1 MQTFRQRMPKKRQ
14 DLPVL
19 SLLSEIVFLFLFF
32 FRIVEFFLTLFLTQR
47 ASSADLQVGEFPF
60 LFILIPLNL
69 CIRDMSAT
77 KKDRKNGH
85 TAHLSLSAACGL
97 KYGFII
103 HQKNNECEQVL
114 VN

>member
-1 MQTFRQRMPKKRQ
+1 MPKKRQ
-14 DLPVL
+14 NLPVL
-19 SLLSEIVFLFLFF
+19 SFLSETVFLVLFF

-47 ASSADLQVGEFPF
+47 ASSADLQVGEFPL

-85 TAHLSLSAACGL
+85 TAHLPLSAACGL
-97 KYGFII
+97 NTDSLYTRKIA
-103 HQKNNECEQVL
+103 N
-114 VN
+114 VNRF

>member
-1 MQTFRQRMPKKRQ
+1 
-14 DLPVL
+14 
-19 SLLSEIVFLFLFF
+19 
-32 FRIVEFFLTLFLTQR
+32 
-47 ASSADLQVGEFPF
+47 
-60 LFILIPLNL
+60 
-69 CIRDMSAT
+69 MSAT

>member
-1 MQTFRQRMPKKRQ
+1 MPKKRQ
-14 DLPVL
+14 GLPVL
-19 SLLSEIVFLFLFF
+19 SFLSETVFLVLFF

>member
-1 MQTFRQRMPKKRQ
+1 MPKKRQ
-14 DLPVL
+14 GLPVL
-19 SLLSEIVFLFLFF
+19 SFLSETVFLVLFF
-32 FRIVEFFLTLFLTQR
+32 FRIVEFFLTLFLTER
-47 ASSADLQVGEFPF
+47 ASSADLQVSKLSL
-60 LFILIPLNL
+60 LFILVPLNL
-69 CIRDMSAT
+69 CLRDMSAS
-77 KKDRKNGH
+77 KKDRKPGH